1 MSLGQAN
8 SFDALLDQA
17 RGWAY
22 ELGFDS
28 LEVRPIERSDHE
40 PHLRQWL
47 AKGYHGEMS
56 YMARNVDL
64 RVEPKALH
72 PGALSAISVAMPYL
86 AACAEQQIASTLADS
101 KAAYIARYAL
111 GRDYH
116 KVIRARLKRLGQQM
130 NQWLVD
136 NGHDAF
142 TARPVTDSA
151 PFLEKRF
158 AEQSGLGWI
167 GKHTL
172 HIRGNKGSYH
182 FLGELLTNIP
192 FTASRAAS
200 TNHCGSCARCIE
212 ICPTQAIV
220 GPYQLDAR
228 RCIAYLTIEHQG
240 AIPEELRAPMGNR
253 VFGCDDCQMVCPWN
267 RHAKVVPIEDF
278 LPRHQLDQSSLLA
291 LFKWSLETFLKKTEG
306 SPIRRV
312 GYNGWQRNIAVAL
325 GNAAFDPEILRALR
339 ARLKGCDSLV
349 AEHVAWAI
357 NQQMLKASQK
367 S

>member
-1 MSLGQAN
+1 MNLGPSF

-17 RGWAY
+17 RGWAGA
-22 ELGFDS
+22 LGFDS

-40 PHLRQWL
+40 PHLRRWL
-47 AKGYHGEMS
+47 AKGYHGEMD

-64 RVEPKALH
+64 RVEPEALH
-72 PGALSAISVAMPYL
+72 PGTLSVISVAMPYL
-86 AACAEQQIASTLADS
+86 DPGAEQRIASTLADS

-116 KVIRARLKRLGQQM
+116 KVIRARLSRLGQQM
-130 NQWLVD
+130 NNWLVEQGYD
-136 NGHDAF
+136 TF

-172 HIRGNKGSYH
+172 HIRGDKGSYH

-192 FTASRAAS
+192 FTPSHAES
-200 TNHCGSCARCIE
+200 TNHCGSCTRCIE

-228 RCIAYLTIEHQG
+228 RCIAYLTIEHRG
-240 AIPEELRAPMGNR
+240 VIPEELRAPMGNR

-267 RHAKVVPIEDF
+267 RHAKAVTIEDF
-278 LPRHQLDQSSLLA
+278 LPRHQLDQSSLLT
-291 LFKWSLETFLKKTEG
+291 LFAWSLETFLKKAEG
-306 SPIRRV
+306 SPIRRA
-312 GYNGWQRNIAVAL
+312 GYEGWQRNIAIAL
-325 GNAAFDPEILRALR
+325 GNAAFDPEILKALR
-339 ARLKGCDSLV
+339 DRLKACDSLV
-349 AEHVAWAI
+349 AEHVSWAI
-357 NQQMLKASQK
+357 SQQTLKASQ
-367 S
+367 SS

>member
-1 MSLGQAN
+1 MSLEQTH

-17 RGWAY
+17 RGWAG

-28 LEVRPIERSDHE
+28 LEVRSIEKSDHE
-40 PHLRQWL
+40 PYLRQWL
-47 AKGYHGEMS
+47 AKGYHGEMD

-72 PGALSAISVAMPYL
+72 PGALSALSVAMPYL
-86 AACAEQQIASTLADS
+86 DSHAEQQMASTLADS
-101 KAAYIARYAL
+101 KTAYIARYAL

-130 NQWLVD
+130 NEWLVE

-172 HIRGNKGSYH
+172 HIRGDKGSYH

-192 FTASRAAS
+192 FTASHAAS

-228 RCIAYLTIEHQG
+228 RCIAYLTIEHRG
-240 AIPEELRAPMGNR
+240 VIPEELRAPMGNR

-267 RHAKVVPIEDF
+267 RHAKAVPIEDF
-278 LPRHQLDQSSLLA
+278 LPRHQLDQSSLLT
-291 LFKWSLETFLKKTEG
+291 LFSWSLETFMKKTEG
-306 SPIRRV
+306 SPTRRS
-312 GYNGWQRNIAVAL
+312 GYSGWQRNIAIAL

-339 ARLKGCDSLV
+339 DRLPACDSIV
-349 AEHVAWAI
+349 AEHVSWAI
-357 NQQMLKASQK
+357 NQQMLKASQP